1 MRHVH
6 LAVVHEVQDGLEVS
20 ESDAPQIKKGM
31 CVGVSSEHG
40 SEERRARRENNFVRL
55 DLLIITGQSYI
66 KEVFVFPQ
74 LTESDAYIALKVVP
88 SQAELFVPHLNM
100 KAEE

>member
-1 MRHVH
+1 
-6 LAVVHEVQDGLEVS
+6 
-20 ESDAPQIKKGM
+20 M

-74 LTESDAYIALKVVP
+74 FSESDAYIVLKIVP
-88 SQAELFVPHLNM
+88 PQTKLFVPHLEVTVM
-100 KAEE
+100 

>member
-20 ESDAPQIKKGM
+20 ESDAPQIEKGM
-31 CVGVSSEHG
+31 CVGVSSEHS

-74 LTESDAYIALKVVP
+74 FSESDAYIVLKIVP
-88 SQAELFVPHLNM
+88 PQTKLFVPHLEVTVM
-100 KAEE
+100 

>member
-1 MRHVH
+1 
-6 LAVVHEVQDGLEVS
+6 
-20 ESDAPQIKKGM
+20 M
-31 CVGVSSEHG
+31 CVWISPQHC
-40 SEERRARRENNFVRL
+40 SEEGRARGKYNFVCL

-88 SQAELFVPHLNM
+88 SQAELFVPHLNR
-100 KAEE
+100 KAG

>member
-74 LTESDAYIALKVVP
+74 FSESDAYIVLEIVP
-88 SQAELFVPHLNM
+88 PQTKLFVSHLEVTVM
-100 KAEE
+100 

>member
-20 ESDAPQIKKGM
+20 ESDAPKIEKGM
-31 CVGVSSEHG
+31 SVRVSSEHG

-74 LTESDAYIALKVVP
+74 FSESDAYIVLEIVP
-88 SQAELFVPHLNM
+88 PQTELFVPHLEVTVM
-100 KAEE
+100 

>member
-1 MRHVH
+1 M
-6 LAVVHEVQDGLEVS
+6 
-20 ESDAPQIKKGM
+20 
-31 CVGVSSEHG
+31 
-40 SEERRARRENNFVRL
+40 RL

-88 SQAELFVPHLNM
+88 SQAELFVPHLNT
-100 KAEE
+100 KAGCWITRWGLSPLSTST